1 MDFAVDENLLLEAK
15 DKCETTATE
24 IEGYIDT
31 IYGTIADL
39 NKCWSGSSYN
49 EFSNSCS
56 KYRESLDQLVNLL
69 RAYAVL
75 LNGVNV
81 PRAELEEKIKNAI
94 SS

>member
-24 IEGYIDT
+24 IEGYIDK
-31 IYGTIADL
+31 IYDTIASL
-39 NKCWSGSSYN
+39 NDYWSGDSYTT
-49 EFSNSCS
+49 FSDSCN
-56 KYRESLDQLVNLL
+56 KYRDSLDQLVNLL

-75 LNGVNV
+75 LNDVNV